1 MARRVYFAF
10 DYEDVKDFRANVVRM
25 SWVTQPDREAAGFW
39 DAADW
44 EKVKK
49 QEDEAIER
57 WINKQLEGTSV
68 TVVLIGAE
76 TSGRKWV
83 KYEIRESYKMG
94 KGLLGVYIHNI
105 KDKDGRTGKKGDD
118 HFGELDKDKD
128 GNSVYFWQL
137 YPTYDWIDDDGYN
150 NLGDWIEEAAQKAGR
165 G

>member
-49 QEDEAIER
+49 QDNDAIKR
-57 WINKQLEGTSV
+57 WINRQIEGTSV
-68 TVVLIGAE
+68 TAVLIGTG
-76 TSGRKWV
+76 TSERKWV
-83 KYEIRESYKMG
+83 NYKIINSYEDG

-105 KDKDGRTGKKGDD
+105 
-118 HFGELDKDKD
+118 LDKYGYKAIKG
-128 GNSVYFWQL
+128 GNPFNNVYIEPSGKREYFSTI
-137 YPTYDWIDDDGYN
+137 YPTYDWGTDDGYKN
-150 NLGDWIEEAAQKAGR
+150 FGDWVEDAARKAR
-165 G
+165 R